1 MNTLIIQHVPGDEP
15 RFCIVR
21 KRDGKRAGDPA
32 AIRSPRGFPV
42 EGRPDSDLL
51 HELPWYLEEFL
62 GYPFPPETDRTAMA
76 DGMPEHVQEALAASV
91 PFPSRLGKPEEF
103 ADLAAHIMEN
113 TYLNGETIR
122 LDGAVRL
129 APK

>member
-32 AIRSPRGFPV
+32 TIRSPRGFPV

-51 HELPWYLEEFL
+51 RELPWYLEEFL
-62 GYPFPPETDRTAMA
+62 GYPFHPSTDRA
-76 DGMPEHVQEALAASV
+76 DRV
-91 PFPSRLGKPEEF
+91 
-103 ADLAAHIMEN
+103 
-113 TYLNGETIR
+113 
-122 LDGAVRL
+122 LDSLKQWGRQAFDGSAR
-129 APK
+129 